1 MATFEKKNFFLGD
14 PFSKKNSKALETSS
28 RYHAKDVPKLS
39 FSLSAE
45 VENLC
50 LKIPE
55 MEVPV
60 LTPIR
65 FPFIRTGFVTFIVC
79 IRTQKIFIDKCDN
92 LSAAISLFAATV
104 SLCRPTERHVLVFAV
119 RLAGGEASAPQRARE
134 EATGPHKRQFL
145 WASGYRALP
154 ARRKGRRK

>member
-1 MATFEKKNFFLGD
+1 
-14 PFSKKNSKALETSS
+14 
-28 RYHAKDVPKLS
+28 
-39 FSLSAE
+39 
-45 VENLC
+45 
-50 LKIPE
+50 

-60 LTPIR
+60 LTPII

-79 IRTQKIFIDKCDN
+79 IRTQRIFIDN
-92 LSAAISLFAATV
+92 MILAAAISLLAATV

-119 RLAGGEASAPQRARE
+119 RLAGGEASAPQRSRE